1 MIARLFK
8 WLIKFGGP
16 TYIVF
21 IFIIVIYDFENLF
34 NYKAIIQIIFV
45 APLGIILLS
54 PIGKFYH
61 HAFYVMKDHNK
72 ETLTL
77 AKETFD
83 LGKEIMKSKK
93 NDVDTNQGKNAN
105 SEIKKVREKIV
116 FILKN
121 KSH

>member
-1 MIARLFK
+1 MITRLFK

-16 TYIVF
+16 TYIIF
-21 IFIIVIYDFENLF
+21 IFIIFIYDFENLL
-34 NYKAIIQIIFV
+34 NYKAIIEIIFV
-45 APLGIILLS
+45 APLGIILCS

-61 HAFYVMKDHNK
+61 HVFHEMKDYNK

-83 LGKEIMKSKK
+83 LGKEIIKSKK
-93 NDVDTNQGKNAN
+93 NDIDTNQGKTAD
-105 SEIKKVREKIV
+105 SEIKKVREKII
-116 FILKN
+116 FIIKN